1 MTTPLLAPS
10 SRSPPLSARSSP
22 TPSDPATRS
31 GGLTTLSMST
41 TTDGTGDRSVR
52 FDTYSE
58 WDDEPFRTRGDTIE
72 TLKGVANRFVFSQF
86 YVFLYLAMA
95 ALSLTTVVLS
105 ATSECPTFTFYVLEV
120 IVNTAMIVEV
130 SIRFFAFG
138 KQFWAS
144 YYNTLDLL
152 ITLLCVLTLAIIFF
166 KGCSAKGEE
175 TFDTFL
181 LVVRNLFQ
189 FGRLALVLRK
199 SGKNVFSRPAPI
211 DLSSARAYSLDL
223 DLDDEEALSTER
235 RALGGDS
242 EALARAAGGGGGGGS
257 RGSGR
262 IGAGGGGVGAGGRG
276 SGRDAGFYGES
287 DED

>member
-1 MTTPLLAPS
+1 MATPLLNGPVGTRRGLTPPTTGSGFDS
-10 SRSPPLSARSSP
+10 S
-22 TPSDPATRS
+22 S
-31 GGLTTLSMST
+31 GGVPY
-41 TTDGTGDRSVR
+41 G
-52 FDTYSE
+52 E
-58 WDDEPFRTRGDTIE
+58 WDDELSCTPILNAVLAGLERPCAARAIRSFATNGRNDTLE

-86 YVFLYLAMA
+86 YVFLYLGMA
-95 ALSLTTVVLS
+95 ALSLTTVFLS
-105 ATSECPTFTFYVLEV
+105 ATSEHCPSFTFYVLEV

-138 KQFWAS
+138 KQFWVS

-152 ITLLCVLTLAIIFF
+152 ITALCVVTLAVIFF
-166 KGCSAKGEE
+166 NGCSAKNEE
-175 TFDTFL
+175 VFDTFL

-242 EALARAAGGGGGGGS
+242 EAIRKQTHPNQIGTTGGTGG
-257 RGSGR
+257 REVRPFLLNGSG
-262 IGAGGGGVGAGGRG
+262 
-276 SGRDAGFYGES
+276 DS